1 MGQVSNSWTRKTSDG
16 VIDTT
21 VSHQA
26 HENKMYVRHEHNK
39 ASRKI
44 ILDRNARIRKEQPFR
59 KLEWGKPQACI
70 PIGDLHAAQKQDP
83 ELLSTD
89 PKTKVAAY
97 RRLLLLHPEYL
108 LHEERI

>member
-26 HENKMYVRHEHNK
+26 HEDKMYVNREHNPT
-39 ASRKI
+39 SRKI
-44 ILDRNARIRKEQPFR
+44 ILERNARIRKEQPFR
-59 KLEWGKPQACI
+59 KSNWMKPQACI
-70 PIGDLHAAQKQDP
+70 PIGDLWAHEREDP
-83 ELLSTD
+83 ELKSKD
-89 PKTKVAAY
+89 GAIKAAAY
-97 RRLLLLHPEYL
+97 RRLLLTHPEYL